1 MHAGTLGR
9 ANTSALVVVVMV
21 LGGEDRGE
29 GRGRGGGCVLAV
41 VVTTVEAT
49 PAVLT
54 RRVVEERRA
63 WLPLAGGGF
72 LPGPEQNLPEPNQN
86 SEACCHALTNK
97 LCASAGLNC
106 TLPCFVTRACVLLYT
121 SSST

>member
-1 MHAGTLGR
+1 MHAGTLRR

-29 GRGRGGGCVLAV
+29 GRGRVGDCVLAGGGDNSRGDPSC
-41 VVTTVEAT
+41 ANKSSCGG
-49 PAVLT
+49 AG
-54 RRVVEERRA
+54 A
-63 WLPLAGGGF
+63 WLPLPGGGF

-86 SEACCHALTNK
+86 SEACCHALTK
-97 LCASAGLNC
+97 LCSSAGLNC
-106 TLPCFVTRACVLLYT
+106 TLPCFVTRVCVLLYS